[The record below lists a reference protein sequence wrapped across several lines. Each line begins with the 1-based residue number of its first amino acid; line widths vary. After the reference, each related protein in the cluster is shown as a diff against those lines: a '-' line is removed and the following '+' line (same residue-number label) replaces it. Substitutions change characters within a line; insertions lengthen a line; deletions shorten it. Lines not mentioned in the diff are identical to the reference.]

1 MGFTSETFLFIFLP
15 VSVIAQ
21 IIVGYKLN
29 NQKLSNLLLIGMS
42 IVFYA
47 WSGVRALLFFLVFSL
62 LVYVMGRAVGKRE
75 KNAKTR
81 LAVSV
86 FLLIAVLAYYKYM
99 CFAVSQ
105 LGSLLSRQITLDS
118 IIAPA
123 GISFIVF
130 ESVSYVIDIYRGD
143 AEAGTF
149 LDELLFLSLFPKI
162 LSGPIVLWKDF
173 KPQIENRS
181 ISGDDISSGVDR
193 IIIGFAKKTVI
204 ADTFGYQKMLIDGA
218 AGGIDCPT
226 AWLCA
231 LLYFFQIYYD
241 FSGYSDIAIGL
252 CRIFGFDIKEN
263 FNFPYISKSVSEF
276 WRRWHISLGS
286 WFREYVYIPLGGNR
300 KGNVYLNLFGVFLLT
315 GIWHGANWT
324 FMAWGIL
331 NGLFVVLERY
341 CRDKTWYRNTP
352 DIVKWLFT
360 TAVVFFGWIMFMSP
374 DISSAFGFYK
384 SMFVNNTAVPNF
396 TWKYYLTTKTV
407 ILLIIAAAGSVMG
420 AFGFAEKAKRFIN
433 GNETACTVKKLLYL
447 GLFIIAMLFVV
458 NSTYSPFL
466 YFQF

>member
-1 MGFTSETFLFIFLP
+1 MGFTSETFLFVFLP
-15 VSVIAQ
+15 IAVIVQLIA
-21 IIVGYKLN
+21 GYKLN
-29 NQKLSNLLLIGMS
+29 KPKLSNLLLIGMS

-47 WSGVRALLFFLVFSL
+47 WAGISALLFFIVYSMF
-62 LVYVMGRAVGKRE
+62 VYVMGRAVSGRE
-75 KNAKTR
+75 KNGKTK
-81 LAVSV
+81 LVLSV
-86 FLLIAVLAYYKYM
+86 GFLIAVLAYCKYM
-99 CFAVSQ
+99 SFALSQ
-105 LGSLLSRQITLDS
+105 LGSLLSKEITARS

-130 ESVSYVIDIYRGD
+130 ESVSYVVDIYRGD

-162 LSGPIVLWKDF
+162 LSGPIVLWRDF

-181 ISGDDISSGVDR
+181 VSGDDISSGIDR
-193 IIIGFAKKTVI
+193 IIIGFAKKAII
-204 ADTFGYQKMLIDGA
+204 ADSLGYQKMLIDGA

-286 WFREYVYIPLGGNR
+286 WFREYVYIPMGGNR
-300 KGNVYLNLFGVFLLT
+300 KGNVYLNLFVVFLLT

-324 FMAWGIL
+324 FGVWGII

-341 CRDKTWYRNTP
+341 LRDKKWYAKIP

-360 TAVVFFGWIMFMSP
+360 TAVIFFSWIMFMSP
-374 DISSAFGFYK
+374 DIGSAMGFYK
-384 SMFVNNTAVPNF
+384 TMFSATALTPNF
-396 TWKYYLTTKTV
+396 TWKYYLTAKTL
-407 ILLIIAAAGSVMG
+407 ILLIIAAVGSVMG
-420 AFGFAEKAKRFIN
+420 AFEFSEKAKSFVN
-433 GNETACTVKKLLYL
+433 GNETATAVKRVLYL
-447 GLFIIAMLFVV
+447 VLFVISILFVV

>member
-1 MGFTSETFLFIFLP
+1 MGFTSETFLFAFLP
-15 VSVIAQ
+15 LSIIVQ
-21 IIVGYKLN
+21 LIVGYKLN
-29 NQKLSNLLLIGMS
+29 NTRLSNLLLIGMS

-47 WSGVRALLFFLVFSL
+47 WAGMKALLFFIICSV
-62 LVYVMGRAVGKRE
+62 LVYLMGKAICAGEKSAKVRLILSVGILV
-75 KNAKTR
+75 A
-81 LAVSV
+81 
-86 FLLIAVLAYYKYM
+86 ILAYFKYIS
-99 CFAVSQ
+99 FVIAE
-105 LGSLLSRQITLDS
+105 LSSVVPWQISVGD

-130 ESVSYVIDIYRGD
+130 ESISYLIDIYRDD
-143 AEAGTF
+143 AKPGTF

-162 LSGPIVLWKDF
+162 LSGPIVQWKDF
-173 KPQIENRS
+173 RPQIKDRS
-181 ISGDDISSGVDR
+181 LSRDDISAGIDR
-193 IIIGFAKKTVI
+193 IIIGFAKKAII
-204 ADTFGYQKMLIDGA
+204 ADTLGAQKMLIDSA
-218 AGGIDCPT
+218 SGGIDCPT

-300 KGNVYLNLFGVFLLT
+300 KGNVYLNLFVVFLLT

-331 NGLFVVLERY
+331 NGIFVVLERY
-341 CRDKTWYRNTP
+341 FRDKNWYAKTP
-352 DIVKWLFT
+352 GIIKWLFT
-360 TAVVFFGWIMFMSP
+360 TTVIFFGWIIFMSP
-374 DISSAFGFYK
+374 NIRSAFGFIK
-384 SMFVNNTAVPNF
+384 SMFTATTVIPNF
-396 TWKYYLTTKTV
+396 TWEFYLSTKTV
-407 ILLIIAAAGSVMG
+407 IILVIAAIGSVLG
-420 AFGFAEKAKRFIN
+420 AFKFFEKLKCFVSEN
-433 GNETACTVKKLLYL
+433 QTAGAVKKLLYI
-447 GLFIIAMLFVV
+447 GLFIISILFVV